1 MKGTESWKDF
11 SEAVGQKWSDLGGV
25 PHLAKQYDQLEGIF
39 ESIRCVSLKKMYGL
53 FLQNTEFSRCVKCFL
68 KVFDK
73 KIYAVL
79 RLT

>member
-39 ESIRCVSLKKMYGL
+39 ESIRSVSLKKCMDIFYKTQSL
-53 FLQNTEFSRCVKCFL
+53 VDIFN
-68 KVFDK
+68 VF
-73 KIYAVL
+73 
-79 RLT
+79 